1 MQVILL
7 YQADTYSQNRSICEF
22 CLAPPLG
29 KALRQYMGGGVVQFI
44 QASQRV
50 IKACHIGK
58 GKQC

>member
-7 YQADTYSQNRSICEF
+7 SHAETYGKHFNISEF
-22 CLAPPLG
+22 CLVPPFG
-29 KALRQYMGGGVVQFI
+29 KALRQYMGGGLFQFI